1 MRILLLALLACN
13 KDDDGFDRS
22 YGGGDD
28 GDDTA
33 VDSGGGD
40 DSGPTHTGD
49 TSPDPVAY
57 DPDGGGEDTFDA
69 TWSRCEELG
78 AGGVR
83 WTFHAELRYA
93 ASDVQVELDLG
104 DQGYE
109 LWYLETADSGAGLVW
124 EVAVE
129 NLSNRT
135 CDEWIELLWTAS
147 GGTEWS
153 TTYESLYTPP

>member
-1 MRILLLALLACN
+1 MRTLLLLALLACS

-22 YGGGDD
+22 YGGGGD
-28 GDDTA
+28 DDTA
-33 VDSGGGD
+33 QDTGAPD
-40 DSGPTHTGD
+40 DSGPPDSGETGD
-49 TSPDPVAY
+49 RPNPY
-57 DPDGGGEDTFDA
+57 DPAGGGDDTFDA

-78 AGGVR
+78 NNGVR

-93 ASDVQVELDLG
+93 ASEVQVELDQG
-104 DQGYE
+104 AEGYE
-109 LWYLETADSGAGLVW
+109 LWYLEPTDGAGLVW

-147 GGTEWS
+147 GGVEWS